1 MRIFNVTESKTKTV
15 QMNDKWTLD
24 PYREGIPYFFIFTKK
39 HFFPQRELF
48 FQQENGQTRWI
59 SRVTESFENENNVN

>member
-1 MRIFNVTESKTKTV
+1 MI
-15 QMNDKWTLD
+15 
-24 PYREGIPYFFIFTKK
+24 IFTKK